1 MCRNRDALQVKGQG
15 ILIVIVICA
24 AQRKRFLGPGTYL
37 ILDGAFQKGLP
48 IFGQEEG
55 AATAL
60 PAMELR
66 SKNSVFVAQGIF
78 LDVISD
84 TESLTV
90 P

>member
-1 MCRNRDALQVKGQG
+1 MV
-15 ILIVIVICA
+15 CA
-24 AQRKRFLGPGTYL
+24 AQGKRFLGPVTYL

-48 IFGQEEG
+48 IFGWEEG

-66 SKNSVFVAQGIF
+66 SKNSAFVAQGIF

-84 TESLTV
+84 TESLTI